1 MITQEAVEAFNA
13 RLTVNLNNIKTMKPV
28 ELDQVKNLGSQAE
41 ALLKNKDLAFF
52 IHQFKFE
59 LADTLTAISG
69 HTSDD
74 NSRRI
79 ALTNQLSGIEE
90 FIKTL
95 QRAVYMKNRVVTLQQ
110 EPAVNKEEDI
120 NVRTTYHA

>member
-110 EPAVNKEEDI
+110 EPAVNKEEDT